1 MMAIAK
7 KYGWRSLLLMLL
19 KSYHHFHPLSKV
31 DRSLDIVEM
40 VIVNTSEPIKKFVN
54 KSLLIF

>member
-19 KSYHHFHPLSKV
+19 KSYHHFHLFSKV

-40 VIVNTSEPIKKFVN
+40 VIVNTNEPLKKFIN
-54 KSLLIF
+54 KKLLIF